1 MTISKIKEN
10 SKLKKDY
17 VMIITKNRF
26 KYIETNATLRGL
38 LLNFAN
44 NRNLLT
50 EILEPM
56 NYRLNLMTKTLPNG
70 VNVNEN

>member
-1 MTISKIKEN
+1 MQQEI
-10 SKLKKDY
+10 L
-17 VMIITKNRF
+17 VMDLNRF
-26 KYIETNATLRGL
+26 KYRETNATMIGL

-56 NYRLNLMTKTLPNG
+56 NYRLNLMTKTLD
-70 VNVNEN
+70 NVNEN

>member
-1 MTISKIKEN
+1 
-10 SKLKKDY
+10 
-17 VMIITKNRF
+17 MIITKNRF
-26 KYIETNATLRGL
+26 KYSETNATLRGL

>member
-26 KYIETNATLRGL
+26 KYSETNATLRGL

>member
-1 MTISKIKEN
+1 MD
-10 SKLKKDY
+10 L
-17 VMIITKNRF
+17 NRF
-26 KYIETNATLRGL
+26 KYRETNATMIGL

-56 NYRLNLMTKTLPNG
+56 NYRLNLMTKTLD
-70 VNVNEN
+70 NVNEN

>member
-1 MTISKIKEN
+1 LTISKIKEN